1 VNLPALLAGMQA
13 VIMGQIPGVAMGAE
27 PEEITVLLRRLRQGD
42 EVAAEEL
49 WRLVYEELRRIARAY
64 MRKEAPG
71 RTLQTTALV
80 HEAWLR
86 LADQT
91 QVDWQD
97 RTHFYRVAAQMMRR
111 VLVDHA
117 RARLAD
123 KRGAGATK
131 VSLEWVEIEP
141 TPQKLEEVLAV
152 DEVLSRLSEFDQQQA
167 RIAEMRYFAGM
178 TVDETATAL
187 GLSSRTV
194 DREWALASAW
204 LRAELSRKGAA

>member
-1 VNLPALLAGMQA
+1 MDAQPD
-13 VIMGQIPGVAMGAE
+13 
-27 PEEITVLLRRLRQGD
+27 EITVLLRRLKEGD
-42 EVAAEEL
+42 EGAADKL
-49 WRLVYEELRRIARAY
+49 WPLVYEELRRIARAY

-91 QVDWQD
+91 RVDWQD
-97 RTHFYRVAAQMMRR
+97 RTHFYCVVAQMMRR

-141 TPQKLEEVLAV
+141 TPQKLEEILAV
-152 DEVLSRLSEFDQQQA
+152 DEVLSRLGEFDQQQA
-167 RIAEMRYFAGM
+167 RIAEMRYFVGM
-178 TVDETATAL
+178 TVDEAATAL
-187 GLSSRTV
+187 GLSPRTV

>member
-1 VNLPALLAGMQA
+1 MD
-13 VIMGQIPGVAMGAE
+13 AE
-27 PEEITVLLRRLRQGD
+27 PDEITVLLRRLRQG
-42 EVAAEEL
+42 EEGAADKL

-71 RTLQTTALV
+71 RTLQTIALV

-86 LADQT
+86 MADQT
-91 QVDWQD
+91 RVDWQD
-97 RTHFYRVAAQMMRR
+97 RTHFYAVVAQMMRR
-111 VLVDHA
+111 MLVDHA

-141 TPQKLEEVLAV
+141 TPQKFEETLAV

-167 RIAEMRYFAGM
+167 RIAERRYFVGM
-178 TVDETATAL
+178 TVDETAMAL
-187 GLSSRTV
+187 GLASRTV

>member
-1 VNLPALLAGMQA
+1 MNLPALLAGMQA
-13 VIMGQIPGVAMGAE
+13 VIMRQIPGVAMSAE

-42 EVAAEEL
+42 KVAAEEL

-64 MRKEAPG
+64 MRKEGPG

-131 VSLEWVEIEP
+131 VSLEWVEIEA
-141 TPQKLEEVLAV
+141 TPQKLEEILAV

>member
-1 VNLPALLAGMQA
+1 
-13 VIMGQIPGVAMGAE
+13 MGAE

>member
-1 VNLPALLAGMQA
+1 MNLPALLAGMQA

-27 PEEITVLLRRLRQGD
+27 PEEITALLRRLRQGD

>member
-27 PEEITVLLRRLRQGD
+27 PEEITALLRRLRQGD

-123 KRGAGATK
+123 KRGAGATR

>member
-1 VNLPALLAGMQA
+1 MDAQ
-13 VIMGQIPGVAMGAE
+13 
-27 PEEITVLLRRLRQGD
+27 PEEITLLLRSLRQGD
-42 EVAAEEL
+42 EGAADKL
-49 WRLVYEELRRIARAY
+49 WRLVYEELRRIARAH

-86 LADQT
+86 MADQT
-91 QVDWQD
+91 RVDWQD
-97 RTHFYRVAAQMMRR
+97 RTHFYRVVAQMMRR

-131 VSLEWVEIEP
+131 VNLEWVEVEP
-141 TPQKLEEVLAV
+141 TPRKLEEILAV
-152 DEVLSRLSEFDQQQA
+152 DEVLSRLSEFDRQQA

-204 LRAELSRKGAA
+204 LRAELSQKGAA

>member
-1 VNLPALLAGMQA
+1 
-13 VIMGQIPGVAMGAE
+13 MGAE

-42 EVAAEEL
+42 EVAAEEV

-123 KRGAGATK
+123 KRGAGAAK

-152 DEVLSRLSEFDQQQA
+152 DEVLSRLSEVDQQQA

>member
-1 VNLPALLAGMQA
+1 MD
-13 VIMGQIPGVAMGAE
+13 AE
-27 PEEITVLLRRLRQGD
+27 PDEITVLLRRLKRGD
-42 EVAAEEL
+42 EGAADKL
-49 WRLVYEELRRIARAY
+49 WQIVYEELRRIARAY

-97 RTHFYRVAAQMMRR
+97 RTHFYRVVAQMMRR

-123 KRGAGATK
+123 KRGAGAAK

-152 DEVLSRLSEFDQQQA
+152 DEVLSRLCEFDQQQA

>member
-1 VNLPALLAGMQA
+1 MDAQ
-13 VIMGQIPGVAMGAE
+13 
-27 PEEITVLLRRLRQGD
+27 PEEITLLLRSLRQGD
-42 EVAAEEL
+42 EGAADKL
-49 WRLVYEELRRIARAY
+49 WRLVYEELRRIARAH

-86 LADQT
+86 MADQT
-91 QVDWQD
+91 RVDWQD
-97 RTHFYRVAAQMMRR
+97 RTHFYRVVAQMMRR

-123 KRGAGATK
+123 KRGAGATQ
-131 VSLEWVEIEP
+131 VNLEWVEVEP
-141 TPQKLEEVLAV
+141 TPQKLEEILAV
-152 DEVLSRLSEFDQQQA
+152 NEVLSRLSEFDQQQA

-178 TVDETATAL
+178 TVDETATAM
-187 GLSSRTV
+187 GLSPRTV

-204 LRAELSRKGAA
+204 LRAELSGKGGA

>member
-13 VIMGQIPGVAMGAE
+13 VIMGQIPGVAMDAE

-42 EVAAEEL
+42 EVAADRL

-97 RTHFYRVAAQMMRR
+97 RTHFYRVATQMMRR

>member
-1 VNLPALLAGMQA
+1 
-13 VIMGQIPGVAMGAE
+13 
-27 PEEITVLLRRLRQGD
+27 
-42 EVAAEEL
+42 
-49 WRLVYEELRRIARAY
+49 
-64 MRKEAPG
+64 
-71 RTLQTTALV
+71 
-80 HEAWLR
+80 
-86 LADQT
+86 
-91 QVDWQD
+91 
-97 RTHFYRVAAQMMRR
+97 MMRR

>member
-1 VNLPALLAGMQA
+1 MDV
-13 VIMGQIPGVAMGAE
+13 E
-27 PEEITVLLRRLRQGD
+27 PDEITVLLHRLKRGD
-42 EVAAEEL
+42 EGAADRL
-49 WRLVYEELRRIARAY
+49 WRIVYEELRRIARAY

-131 VSLEWVEIEP
+131 VSLEWVAIEP
-141 TPQKLEEVLAV
+141 TPQKLEEILAV

>member
-1 VNLPALLAGMQA
+1 MH
-13 VIMGQIPGVAMGAE
+13 AE
-27 PEEITVLLRRLRQGD
+27 PDEITVLLRRLKEGD
-42 EVAAEEL
+42 EGAADKL
-49 WRLVYEELRRIARAY
+49 WRLVYQELRRIARAY

-71 RTLQTTALV
+71 RTLHTTALV

-86 LADQT
+86 MADQT
-91 QVDWQD
+91 RVDWQD
-97 RTHFYRVAAQMMRR
+97 RTHFYRVVAQMMRR

-117 RARLAD
+117 RARLAY
-123 KRGAGATK
+123 KRGAGAAK

-141 TPQKLEEVLAV
+141 TPQKLEEILAV
-152 DEVLSRLSEFDQQQA
+152 DEVLSRLSEFDPQQA
-167 RIAEMRYFAGM
+167 RIAEMRYFVGM

-204 LRAELSRKGAA
+204 LRAELSRKGAT

>member
-1 VNLPALLAGMQA
+1 MH
-13 VIMGQIPGVAMGAE
+13 AE
-27 PEEITVLLRRLRQGD
+27 SDEITVLLRRLRQGD
-42 EVAAEEL
+42 EGAADKL
-49 WRLVYEELRRIARAY
+49 WRRIYGELRRIARAY
-64 MRKEAPG
+64 MRREAPG
-71 RTLQTTALV
+71 HSLQTTALV

-91 QVDWQD
+91 RVDWRD
-97 RTHFYRVAAQMMRR
+97 RTHFYGVVAQMMRR

-117 RARLAD
+117 RARLAG
-123 KRGAGATK
+123 KRGEGATK
-131 VSLEWVEIEP
+131 VSLEWVKFEP
-141 TPQKLEEVLAV
+141 TPQKLEEILAV
-152 DEVLSRLSEFDQQQA
+152 DEVLSRLSEFDRQQA
-167 RIAEMRYFAGM
+167 RIAEMRYFTGM

>member
-13 VIMGQIPGVAMGAE
+13 VIMGRIPGVAMDAE

-97 RTHFYRVAAQMMRR
+97 RTHFYRVAARMMRR

-194 DREWALASAW
+194 EREWALASAW

>member
-1 VNLPALLAGMQA
+1 
-13 VIMGQIPGVAMGAE
+13 MGQIPGVAMQSDADD
-27 PEEITVLLRRLRQGD
+27 ITVLLRRLRQGD
-42 EVAAEEL
+42 EGAADQL
-49 WRLVYEELRRIARAY
+49 WRLVYPQLRRIARAY
-64 MRKEAPG
+64 MRRESPG
-71 RTLQTTALV
+71 HTLQTTALV

-86 LADQT
+86 TVDQT
-91 QVDWQD
+91 RVDWRD
-97 RTHFYRVAAQMMRR
+97 RTHFYGVVAQRMRR

-131 VSLEWVEIEP
+131 LDLAWVEIEP
-141 TPQKLEEVLAV
+141 TSQKLEEILAV
-152 DEVLSRLSEFDQQQA
+152 DEVLSRLREFDQLQA
-167 RIAEMRYFAGM
+167 RITEMRYFAGM
-178 TVDETATAL
+178 TVDETATVL

>member
-1 VNLPALLAGMQA
+1 MDAQ
-13 VIMGQIPGVAMGAE
+13 
-27 PEEITVLLRRLRQGD
+27 PEEITLLLRSLRKGD
-42 EVAAEEL
+42 EGAADKL
-49 WRLVYEELRRIARAY
+49 WRLVYEELRRIARAH

-86 LADQT
+86 MADQT
-91 QVDWQD
+91 RVDWQD
-97 RTHFYRVAAQMMRR
+97 RTHFYRVVAQMMRR

-123 KRGAGATK
+123 KRGAGATQ
-131 VSLEWVEIEP
+131 VNLEWVEVEP
-141 TPQKLEEVLAV
+141 TPQKLEEILAV
-152 DEVLSRLSEFDQQQA
+152 NEVLSRLSEFDQQQA

-178 TVDETATAL
+178 TVDETATAM
-187 GLSSRTV
+187 GLSPRTV

-204 LRAELSRKGAA
+204 LRAELSGKGGA

>member
-1 VNLPALLAGMQA
+1 
-13 VIMGQIPGVAMGAE
+13 MGVEA
-27 PEEITVLLRRLRQGD
+27 EEITVLLRRLRQGE

>member
-1 VNLPALLAGMQA
+1 MD
-13 VIMGQIPGVAMGAE
+13 AE
-27 PEEITVLLRRLRQGD
+27 PDEITVLLRRLRQSD
-42 EVAAEEL
+42 QEAADKL

-64 MRKEAPG
+64 VRKEAP
-71 RTLQTTALV
+71 RCTLQTTALV

-86 LADQT
+86 MADQT
-91 QVDWQD
+91 RVDWQD
-97 RTHFYRVAAQMMRR
+97 RTHFYAVVAQMMRR

-123 KRGAGATK
+123 KRGGGAIK
-131 VSLEWVEIEP
+131 VSLEWVEIES
-141 TPQKLEEVLAV
+141 TPRKLEEILAV

-167 RIAEMRYFAGM
+167 RIAEMRYFVGM
-178 TVDETATAL
+178 TVDETAMAL
-187 GLSSRTV
+187 GLASRTV

>member
-1 VNLPALLAGMQA
+1 MD
-13 VIMGQIPGVAMGAE
+13 AE
-27 PEEITVLLRRLRQGD
+27 PDEITVLLRRLRQG
-42 EVAAEEL
+42 EEGAADKL

-71 RTLQTTALV
+71 RTLQTIALV

-86 LADQT
+86 MADQT
-91 QVDWQD
+91 RVDWQD
-97 RTHFYRVAAQMMRR
+97 RTHFYAVVAQMMRR
-111 VLVDHA
+111 MLVDHA

-141 TPQKLEEVLAV
+141 TPQKFEETLAV

-167 RIAEMRYFAGM
+167 RIAERRYFVGM
-178 TVDETATAL
+178 TVDETAMAL
-187 GLSSRTV
+187 GLASRTV

-204 LRAELSRKGAA
+204 LRAELSRIGAA